1 MLKLLGFIKTD
12 LPRVRF
18 FDIITVLSKSYME
31 KLELLPAL
39 WNGWYENKDK
49 AVKAWNAGKDF
60 KIRGGP
66 YCSIRDKEILLKK
79 YDSIYIE
86 YNVGELVRVV

>member
-1 MLKLLGFIKTD
+1 
-12 LPRVRF
+12 
-18 FDIITVLSKSYME
+18 ME